1 MELILN
7 TVRLIENDQAKEFA
21 IGDKESYKEKLAISF
36 LNPLDLKKINPN
48 NKPNLKISSKYGEVI
63 IKGIG
68 DEDVTQ
74 GIILMPNSIWAN
86 QITGIEN
93 SELKYK
99 NILVTLE
106 PTAEP
111 ITNLSTIMQ
120 KIKEG

>member
-21 IGDKESYKEKLAISF
+21 IGDKESLKDKLAISF
-36 LNPLDLKKINPN
+36 LNPLDLQKINPN
-48 NKPNLKISSKYGEVI
+48 NGPNLKISNKYGEII

-68 DEDVTQ
+68 DEDIAQ
-74 GIILMPNSIWAN
+74 GIILMPNSIWSN

-99 NILVTLE
+99 NILVKVE
-106 PTAEP
+106 PTEEP
-111 ITNLSTIMQ
+111 ITTLNTILQ